1 MSLILLKALF
11 AGFLRNRHIA
21 RHFRRLAMLETV
33 TDTSDS
39 REVAQTLPPT
49 LVAAV
54 AVLRV
59 RTADPAG
66 VYGADPGG
74 ERLLHP

>member
-33 TDTSDS
+33 TDTSVS
-39 REVAQTLPPT
+39 REVPQT

-59 RTADPAG
+59 PAADPAG

>member
-21 RHFRRLAMLETV
+21 RHLRRLAMLETV
-33 TDTSDS
+33 TDTSVS
-39 REVAQTLPPT
+39 REVPQT

-54 AVLRV
+54 VVLRV
-59 RTADPAG
+59 PAADPAG

-74 ERLLHP
+74 ERLLYP

>member
-33 TDTSDS
+33 TDTSVS
-39 REVAQTLPPT
+39 REVPQT

-54 AVLRV
+54 VVLRV
-59 RTADPAG
+59 PAADPAG

-74 ERLLHP
+74 ERLLYP

>member
-21 RHFRRLAMLETV
+21 RHFRRRAMLETV
-33 TDTSDS
+33 TDTSVS
-39 REVAQTLPPT
+39 REVPQT

-54 AVLRV
+54 VVLRV

-74 ERLLHP
+74 ERLLYP